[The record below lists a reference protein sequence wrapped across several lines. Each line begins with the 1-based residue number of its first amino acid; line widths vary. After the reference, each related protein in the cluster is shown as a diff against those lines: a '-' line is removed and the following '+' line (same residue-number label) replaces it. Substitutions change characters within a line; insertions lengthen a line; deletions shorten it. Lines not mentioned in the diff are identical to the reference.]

1 MKKTMQKYEVNSRDN
16 KFRIDKKGNIIN
28 ENDKNLNISIMNDS
42 MENSANGT
50 LGDDSSGNF
59 IKPGTKKRSGK
70 IGNSI
75 ESGNS
80 NIISNDDNNIN
91 NDIKPIG
98 FRKKISKGGKKF

>member
-59 IKPGTKKRSGK
+59 IKPGIKKRSGK
-70 IGNSI
+70 ISNSI

-98 FRKKISKGGKKF
+98 FRKKIPKGGKKF